1 MGLFKWLC
9 SRFSCTSSCK
19 FNNQVFDSSNLS
31 LPLEEFELKM
41 KDVKRILK
49 ILNKR
54 GKICVPV
61 KNCTG
66 TMI

>member
-19 FNNQVFDSSNLS
+19 FNNQMFDSSKLA

-54 GKICVPV
+54 GTISVPV
-61 KNCTG
+61 NNCSG
-66 TMI
+66 TII